1 MKVTRTT
8 GVALLAL
15 AHTSLALHLGVA
27 PVVRSP
33 RALPYTR
40 RSGAIVCGWG
50 PEPVW
55 EELMIETIEDAATSM
70 KSITIVPPPGVAE
83 GYTTPGQYVQIRA
96 PGAEKAGFFAIAS
109 PPGKEGAFEFLIK
122 ETPPSEWSPGTGWLT
137 GAEAGTKLEMSQ
149 VMGGGFKI
157 FDTDDDTVLLFA
169 AGSGISPIR
178 SAIEDANEK
187 GLRKRK
193 VQLFY
198 GAQTEA
204 QMAYMDKFAEWE
216 ALGDFSVTPV
226 LSKPGDGWKG
236 KTGYVQDV
244 AKEMGIVDSP
254 DNTCILL
261 CGMKGMSEG
270 VKELAAEVGIAEEK
284 VMANF

>member
-1 MKVTRTT
+1 M
-8 GVALLAL
+8 ALLVL
-15 AHTSLALHLGVA
+15 THTSLALHLGAA

-33 RALPYTR
+33 QRALPFSA
-40 RSGAIVCGWG
+40 RSGRIVCGWG
-50 PEPVW
+50 PDPIW
-55 EELMIETIEDAATSM
+55 EELTIESIEDAAASM
-70 KSITIVPPPGVAE
+70 KSITIVPPAGVAE

-122 ETPPSEWSPGTGWLT
+122 EAPPSEWSPGTGWLT
-137 GAEAGTKLEMSQ
+137 DAEAGAKLEMSQ

-157 FDTDDDTVLLFA
+157 FDSDDDTVLLFA

-178 SAIEDANEK
+178 SAIEDASEK

-204 QMAYMDKFAEWE
+204 QMAYMDKFKEWE

-226 LSKPGDGWKG
+226 LSKPGDGWTG

-244 AKEMGIVDSP
+244 AKELGVESP
-254 DNTCILL
+254 DSTCILL
-261 CGMKGMSEG
+261 CGMKGMAEG